1 VYGRC
6 RKYWRKFLL
15 YKILILQLL
24 FVFYLFAEESVTTSA
39 VGKKYNFVQKGMKLK
54 SLDEENQGNRYA
66 IIIGINEYED
76 AAISKLNKA
85 RNDAKALDRLLK
97 AQGQFNKVILLTDD
111 VDLQSKKYPNAENIM
126 GRLKEILSGASEN
139 DLILVFFSGHG
150 VTDKDGK
157 GYLVAVDSDQ
167 ANIFSTGVPVDKIV
181 TELSKFNKS
190 LLLLDACRDVVYKT
204 KALEQNPLQTDR
216 YAKAKLAATFYST
229 QSGYFSFEDEE
240 SDYGVFTRYLLEG
253 LEGKA
258 DTNKDSVVSF
268 TEIEQHVQEAVNGWS
283 AKYKKKQKPSTE
295 IHGEKFGDLAL
306 TLADGTEKSLIIE
319 KKDATSRARRGMF
332 WRSLLVPGWGQ
343 WHGKDYGFDPA
354 TQKMKAS
361 FFGIG
366 SFLLVANLVHE
377 NSLYKEA
384 KDTYKQ
390 ETILNTATSLSS
402 PFVFT
407 PALYTY
413 TRAEAAG
420 ADYQTAANRANFSI
434 LALVGF
440 MAMNLLDVSFFGNIT
455 TFNPFLK
462 EAPTAFLRGEFKVT
476 TEKLAGQNGQRGEI
490 EILFRF

>member
-1 VYGRC
+1 MYGRC

-332 WRSLLVPGWGQ
+332 WRSLLV
-343 WHGKDYGFDPA
+343 
-354 TQKMKAS
+354 
-361 FFGIG
+361 
-366 SFLLVANLVHE
+366 ANLFHE